1 MKVTIDY
8 DNDSDGPVDLEA
20 EDVPL
25 LGVLPFVIRDGHVA
39 SYEFDAEVTLDDI
52 ETALDQESSWS
63 TRAGPVIDEDEI
75 GPEA

>member
-1 MKVTIDY
+1 MKVTIEY

-25 LGVLPFVIRDGHVA
+25 LGVLPFAIRDGHVA
-39 SYEFDAEVTLDDI
+39 SYEFDDKVTLEDI
-52 ETALDQESSWS
+52 ETALDEDSNWC
-63 TRAGPVIDEDEI
+63 TRTGPVIDEDEV